1 MNQIPTTTKRP
12 LKRAFTIVEILVVVS
27 IIAML
32 AGFLIIAI
40 GGGHSAANSAK
51 VKVKL
56 KDINS
61 WMQLWS
67 GEHNNQI
74 LPSQFDYAV
83 EASLGTTVQYRDKP
97 AVRSLEEDDDDN
109 PYDNIIRNAYE
120 GTWTDILWTDNNL
133 VVELGYQSFDF
144 NRTEVEIVYGD
155 RDALLDIWRT
165 DSPDIYPED
174 TFLYELYQDY
184 ENPFRSTVANTR
196 GPAKDLPGYFA
207 ANDFFDAR
215 SEVDSQIDGDGD
227 GDIDSTIDRY
237 YTYAMMHAPARS
249 IYLVDSVAGETI
261 LPDKDSWDARIN
273 TGGQPQTADMEPL
286 GDIDF
291 RYGEECMFLL
301 LDGSVKSVTPWTERG
316 PDSATETGALTLL
329 GRGYRVHDLTLR
341 KPTE

>member
-61 WMQLWS
+61 WMQIWS

-74 LPSQFDYAV
+74 LPSQFDYEL
-83 EASLGTTVQYRDKP
+83 EAERGSTIPYRADEH
-97 AVRSLEEDDDDN
+97 AEDDNLHDS
-109 PYDNIIRNAYE
+109 ITRGQYE
-120 GTWTDILWTDNNL
+120 GTWADILWTDNSL
-133 VVELGYQSFDF
+133 HLP
-144 NRTEVEIVYGD
+144 YGLD
-155 RDALLDIWRT
+155 QREEGEDHLLWGS
-165 DSPDIYPED
+165 DSPDSNIYEVD
-174 TFLYELYQDY
+174 DSFDH
-184 ENPFRSTVANTR
+184 PFRSTFENSR
-196 GPAKDLPGYFA
+196 GAEKGLPGYFA

-227 GDIDSTIDRY
+227 GDTDSTIDRY